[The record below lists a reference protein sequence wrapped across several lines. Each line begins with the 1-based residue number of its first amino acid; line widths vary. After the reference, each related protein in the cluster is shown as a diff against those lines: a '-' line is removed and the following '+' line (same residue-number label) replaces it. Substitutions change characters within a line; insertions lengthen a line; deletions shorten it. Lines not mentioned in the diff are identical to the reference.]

1 MPAFI
6 DLSGKKFN
14 KLTIVSLNKDRSS
27 KKRKLWNCVCDCGNK
42 KVCDGENVKSGKIK
56 SCGCI
61 LGESLIK
68 GWDRRRQF
76 TKEEKPFR
84 HIWKLMMRRCY
95 NSADHV
101 YRHYGA
107 RGIKVCEQWHD
118 YWQFKEDMWP
128 RPQGLT
134 LERIDNDGDYCP
146 ENCKWA
152 TVLEQGNNRRTSR
165 KITMNGETK
174 TIPDWCRDY
183 GVSKVST
190 VRQRLDRGWNL
201 QDALTKPIREFRN
214 TSKFRRKE

>member
-1 MPAFI
+1 
-6 DLSGKKFN
+6 
-14 KLTIVSLNKDRSS
+14 
-27 KKRKLWNCVCDCGNK
+27 
-42 KVCDGENVKSGKIK
+42 
-56 SCGCI
+56 
-61 LGESLIK
+61 
-68 GWDRRRQF
+68 
-76 TKEEKPFR
+76 
-84 HIWKLMMRRCY
+84 MMRRCY